1 MSGTFELASWE
12 PAPDDDMRVRA
23 PAATRRV
30 SALGPVTGDDAIPV
44 HPTML
49 GHAAEA
55 V

>member
-1 MSGTFELASWE
+1 MSETFELAIGE
-12 PAPDDDMRVRA
+12 PAPDDDMRVCA

-44 HPTML
+44 HPAML